1 MACHLSLTDNPP
13 LQALHSIALTV
24 KALPNG
30 IAFKTLYRGGENSNK
45 VLLGYRH
52 C

>member
-1 MACHLSLTDNPP
+1 MSLANNPP
-13 LQALHSIALTV
+13 LQALRSIALTV
-24 KALPNG
+24 KALPSG
-30 IAFKTLYRGGENSNK
+30 IAFKTLHGDGKSSNK

>member
-1 MACHLSLTDNPP
+1 MTCHMSLADNPP
-13 LQALHSIALTV
+13 LQALH
-24 KALPNG
+24 G
-30 IAFKTLYRGGENSNK
+30 IDLAIKTLYGDGENSNK